1 MKIIKVDKP
10 EIYESKHTA
19 DDIVRHLIGFDE
31 YLEENK
37 KKFLKK
43 YNQELYKKLYEQ
55 GKNNNNRE
63 KIQR

>member
-19 DDIVRHLIGFDE
+19 DDIVRHLIGFDK
-31 YLEENK
+31 YLEEKK

-55 GKNNNNRE
+55 SKDNSDRE
-63 KIQR
+63 KI

>member
-1 MKIIKVDKP
+1 MKLVRVDKP
-10 EIYESKHTA
+10 EIYEPEHSK
-19 DDIVRHLIGFDE
+19 DDIIRWIIGFDE

-55 GKNNNNRE
+55 SKDNSDRE
-63 KIQR
+63 KI